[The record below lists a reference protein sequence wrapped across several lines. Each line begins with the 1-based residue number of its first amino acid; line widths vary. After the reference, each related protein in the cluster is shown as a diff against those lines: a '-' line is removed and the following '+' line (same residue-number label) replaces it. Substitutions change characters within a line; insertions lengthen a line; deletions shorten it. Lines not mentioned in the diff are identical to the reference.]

1 MAPQI
6 HAAFKKTALILLAAG
21 LIFGAFEGTAAAQAA
36 KETSG
41 GDGYGYEFDDDPL
54 AAAGFGPND
63 SRIRVRKGAQRSTLI
78 KPRTQFINELLKS
91 VENL

>member
-1 MAPQI
+1 MARLNQAVFTKI
-6 HAAFKKTALILLAAG
+6 ALGCVAAG
-21 LIFGAFEGTAAAQAA
+21 LGVVAFEGTALAQAA
-36 KETSG
+36 SEGS

>member
-1 MAPQI
+1 MARLNQ
-6 HAAFKKTALILLAAG
+6 ALLSKLVLGLLAVA
-21 LIFGAFEGTAAAQAA
+21 LSFVVFEGTASAQAS

-41 GDGYGYEFDDDPL
+41 DGQYGYEFDDDPL

>member
-1 MAPQI
+1 MARLNQ
-6 HAAFKKTALILLAAG
+6 AVFFKVSLGLLVAG
-21 LIFGAFEGTAAAQAA
+21 FSFAVLEGTAAAQAA
-36 KETSG
+36 EGS

>member
-1 MAPQI
+1 MLIPGQKFFRRS
-6 HAAFKKTALILLAAG
+6 AAALLGVVLAFTISG
-21 LIFGAFEGTAAAQAA
+21 SAFAQAA
-36 KETSG
+36 KESSAA
-41 GDGYGYEFDDDPL
+41 DGYGYEFDDDPL